1 VLKFV
6 PLAIIGIV
14 GLFYI
19 EGGNFT
25 PFAPAGDATSKESR
39 PGPHPGRRSS
49 VRAACRTAPASAR

>member
-1 VLKFV
+1 LINIAGARETGVAQVVTTVLKFV

-25 PFAPAGDATSKESR
+25 PFAPAGDGFDCRSK
-39 PGPHPGRRSS
+39 P
-49 VRAACRTAPASAR
+49 AA